1 MSYNFRGKNMS
12 GKEIAATTLKQLGN
26 YGKMK
31 AMIGIHNIVCDPDG
45 TLYFRFKVSRK
56 ANECVIH
63 LNGND
68 LYDMT
73 FYRNGKGKLEYQE
86 ECGTVF
92 IPSKKEVG
100 KFTDLYNDQLTETFE
115 SFTGLRLSL

>member
-1 MSYNFRGKNMS
+1 MSED
-12 GKEIAATTLKQLGN
+12 GKEIAATTLQQLGN

-31 AMIGIHNIVCDPDG
+31 AMIGIHSLVCDPDG

-73 FYRNGKGKLEYQE
+73 FYRNVRQKNKTIKGIELV
-86 ECGTVF
+86 C
-92 IPSKKEVG
+92 
-100 KFTDLYNDQLTETFE
+100 
-115 SFTGLRLSL
+115 TGA